1 MLSTIGELLKSWLY
15 SIANHCNEPKE
26 KGPALAKAF
35 DEDFVGKF
43 SKTLDR
49 AIFISQQ
56 ELQQELLE

>member
-26 KGPALAKAF
+26 KGPAFAEAF
-35 DEDFVGKF
+35 GEDFVENF

-49 AIFISQQ
+49 AIFTSQQ